1 MQQIDFSRYQVK
13 EVKSKI
19 TNQRQEV
26 LKMFVDRLNAE
37 RTGKYKP
44 LPAAFYA
51 VKMSML
57 SVQDLREFYG
67 YCSESKNFSACWWG
81 SFTEQNNKIKNL

>member
-1 MQQIDFSRYQVK
+1 MEKISFDISKFTNR
-13 EVKSKI
+13 EPSKI
-19 TNQRQEV
+19 KSQRAEV

-37 RTGKYKP
+37 RTGKCKP
-44 LPAAFYA
+44 LPASFYA

-67 YCSESKNFSACWWG
+67 YCDEAQNFSKTWWW
-81 SFTEQNNKIKNL
+81 STNPKNAKQ